1 MTPPSHLR
9 RFGATRPPSRVRR
22 FGATGAALIVC
33 AAIAFAACR
42 RSTPPYALSDP
53 EYWSLIESVS
63 EPAGSFTLSDNIVSN
78 EPRFAEAIKW
88 LSPTGGVYIGVG
100 PEQNFSYIAALRPDL
115 AFIVDIRRENLD
127 LHLLYKALFELSN
140 DRADFVSRLFSRPRP
155 AGLDAATGVDTLFDA
170 FDRVAPTSA
179 DYDRNIAA
187 IRQRLLTTR
196 SLPLPQSDLDR
207 IDLTFRVFFTAGPLV
222 DYYGSSAVD
231 AVRPSYKQ
239 LMTSKDFAGAS
250 QSFLAT
256 EDRFQFVKSLHT
268 RNLIVP
274 VVGDFGG
281 PKAFRAIGS
290 YVRERGDVVRSIY
303 ASNVAVYLS
312 TQQALAFCGNLAA
325 LPAPSASWFLEMNRM
340 RTLGEKLRSCSANQ
354 R

>member
-1 MTPPSHLR
+1 MVTTSVRVCGVLLLCAAMAPAACLR
-9 RFGATRPPSRVRR
+9 RS
-22 FGATGAALIVC
+22 ALPQ
-33 AAIAFAACR
+33 
-42 RSTPPYALSDP
+42 SLSDRD
-53 EYWSLIESVS
+53 YWALIESLS

-78 EPRFAEAIKW
+78 EPRYAEAIKW
-88 LSPTGGVYIGVG
+88 LSPVGGVYLGVG

-127 LHLLYKALFELSN
+127 LHLLYKALFELST

-155 AGLDAATGVDTLFDA
+155 PGLEAAASVDALFEA
-170 FDRVAPTSA
+170 FDRVAPTAA

-187 IRQRLLTTR
+187 IRERLLTTR
-196 SLPLPQSDLDR
+196 GLPLGPNDLDR
-207 IDLTFRVFFTAGPLV
+207 IDLTFRIFFTAGPKV

-231 AVRPSYKQ
+231 AVRPSYRQ
-239 LMTSKDFAGAS
+239 LMTSKDFTGAS
-250 QSFLAT
+250 QSFLAA
-256 EDRFQFVKSLHT
+256 EERFQFVKALHT

-290 YVRERGDVVRSIY
+290 YVREHRGLIRSVY
-303 ASNVAVYLS
+303 ASNVGVYLS

-325 LPAPSASWFLEMNRM
+325 LPMPTAAWFLEMNRM
-340 RTLGEKLRSCSANQ
+340 RTAGEKLRSCGANQ